1 MSKFLRWSVSNR
13 LGRNTLRKTRHF
25 LLLALF
31 LTAAQVIHAQLN
43 ITFNVQ
49 EPTCF
54 GLPNGKVKALVSGG
68 FAPYTY
74 KWNTGA
80 TVAQLD
86 GITAG
91 TYTVTVTDA
100 ASNTAVKSVTI
111 NQPALVTADISSSAS
126 CSSPFTLTA
135 VGGGGAAPY
144 KYYWTTNQTSQTIVV
159 SAGTYC
165 VTLTD
170 QNACGAI
177 KCITVNPT
185 PLTLSAVATS
195 VTCPNGQDGSVTAN
209 PVGGTAPYTYVWS
222 NGGTTQTINNLA
234 PGTYSVTA
242 TDSKGCTATA
252 SATVANKTP
261 IVISIVTTQ
270 PTCATDSTGILTAS
284 VSGGTPPYTYVWN
297 TGATTQTITGLGAGT
312 YTVTVTDN
320 KGCKSSKSIDL
331 QPKSKLRLTVAGT
344 SETCPDLNNGSV
356 TANPTNGVPPYAYV
370 WNNGAT
376 TQTITNLAPGT
387 YTVTVTDFV
396 GCKASAS
403 FTVTEALNLTLVLNK
418 KDIIGCGG
426 NNGSAKVTVTL
437 GVPPYAYKWSN
448 NATTDSIGNLGAGK
462 YKVTVT
468 DARGCTKI
476 DSVTLTAPPPVFVSV
491 NAKAFVCPG
500 ATNGTAKATIAG
512 GTAPFT
518 FAWSNGGTTDSIS
531 NLGAGIYRVTVT
543 DVNGCPASAAD
554 TILMSPQLNAT
565 INAPAI
571 LCGATTTNATVQVV
585 GGVPP
590 YKFLWNTGVTTQT
603 IIGLTAGSYKVTV
616 TDTNGCTDVDSI
628 TITSVNITVNITKKD
643 ILCFGVNTGTAKVT
657 ATGGTLPYT
666 YAWSNGATADSVS
679 NLAAGT
685 YTVTVTDRN
694 GCKAT
699 QTVTITQ
706 PTNVTINLV
715 GDTLVC
721 PSDSSGFVK
730 VTATGGTGPYAFKW
744 NTNATAD
751 SIGKLTAGTYTV
763 TVTDANGC
771 QRTGS
776 FIIRQAPAINITI
789 NSTAIVCGAENTG
802 MATAT
807 ASGGKAPYTYL
818 WSNGKNTPKVEDLVT
833 GTYRVTVTDANGCS
847 AVKETN
853 VNVVSDFAITAVPRN
868 VLCNGD
874 NSGSILVTASGGTAP
889 YTYAWN
895 TGSTATEIVNLISGV
910 YSVTVTD
917 KNGCKLSQTM
927 TITQPTALTVTATKS
942 NVNCFSNNNGTATI
956 SVTGGTAPYTYR
968 WSNNAIT
975 QNLTSLTPGTYS
987 VTVTDA
993 NFCTKTASVTI
1004 TQPTQLTANINST
1017 NINCFG
1023 GSTGSATVATT
1034 GGTAPYTYKWS
1045 NNATTQSLSNLVTG
1059 TYIVTVTDANQCSAL
1074 DTVVITQPTALQ
1086 VSLTVNNIV
1095 CTSQQIG
1102 AITALPAGGTSP
1114 YTYKWSNNA
1123 TTVAINNLPAGSYTV
1138 TVTDARGC
1146 TITATSGVAQ
1156 VPNLSL
1162 SITKEDVSCFG
1173 TGDGLATVTA
1183 TGDVAPYR
1191 YKWSNGDTTA
1201 TADNLTPGTYTV
1213 TVTGNAG
1220 CTGTIS
1226 TTITQPTVLV
1236 LQTSKTD
1243 ITCNTGN
1250 TGRATATVS
1259 GGKTPY
1265 SYSWSNGGNTATI
1278 NNLTAGKYRVTVTD
1292 ANECAKIDSVTIAQP
1307 NPLTVNVT
1315 ITKGTCEGSN
1325 SGNITTTVAGGTSP
1339 YTYKWSSGPTT
1350 ASLTNVGAGTY
1361 TVTVTDSKGCT
1372 TTGAV
1377 TLTAFKKPSCSITLV
1392 NDSTAQVVVTGGTA
1406 PYTYVWSNNQF
1417 TDIVRKL
1424 QIGTY
1429 SVTVT
1434 DANGCT
1440 TACSIEIK
1448 GPAIIGDFVWLDL
1461 DFDGIQDAGEPGIP
1475 NVTVILSGAA
1485 ESTPY
1490 ADTTKTNAN
1499 GIYQFQVPPPG
1510 TYKVT
1515 FILPAGSGLK
1525 PTTQNAGGDD
1535 AKDSDA
1541 DPIMLMTQFVTVKK
1555 GDINL
1560 TLDAGF
1566 HEICVNLNNAG
1577 VIGYDQYLC
1586 GPGNDPAP
1594 IVEIAPPSGGS
1605 GPIEYLWMKS
1615 TIGGPF
1621 NNTAWYPI
1629 PGANSK
1635 NYDPEPVYETTYF
1648 IRCTRRADCPY
1659 IETNIVT
1666 VVVGNET
1673 VAEIQGSNV
1682 VCEDTPVTF
1691 KAGGSGASFSFK
1703 WDMGPAAIPRY
1714 ITGQTANVT
1723 FSSFGT
1729 FDIKLTV
1736 TQGNCT
1742 SSIFKR
1748 VTVSSLCSGLNIDV
1762 SALNAKDVMVKWSVK
1777 DDGQNYQYVVEHSPE
1792 GTEFEQIGQ
1801 VLTPKRVS
1809 SGFKYYEHVA
1819 PAPKRGWNY
1828 YRVLVHHLDQADRKT
1843 YSEIESLVMYAE
1855 SELMHYYPNPVTNRL
1870 TVEIFDSLNGEVE
1883 LQVVSPTGVVLQ
1895 TVTTPKDATRQELD
1909 FSNLPTGPYFVKVKY
1924 GNIDVKV
1931 LKVLKN

>member
-13 LGRNTLRKTRHF
+13 LGRNTLRQTRH
-25 LLLALF
+25 LLMLALF
-31 LTAAQVIHAQLN
+31 LTASQVIYAQLN

-74 KWNTGA
+74 QWNTGA

-86 GITAG
+86 GIAAG
-91 TYTVTVTDA
+91 TYTVTITDA
-100 ASNTAVKSVTI
+100 AGSTAVNSVTI

-135 VGGGGAAPY
+135 VGGGGAPPY
-144 KYYWTTNQTSQTIVV
+144 KYYWTTNQTSQSIVV

-170 QNACGAI
+170 QNSCGAV

-185 PLTLSAVATS
+185 PLTLSAVATG
-195 VTCPNGQDGSVTAN
+195 VNCPNGQDGTVTAN
-209 PVGGTAPYTYVWS
+209 PVGGTAPFTYTWS
-222 NGGTTQTINNLA
+222 NGGNTQTISNLT
-234 PGTYSVTA
+234 PGTYSVTVS
-242 TDSKGCTATA
+242 DSKGCSATA

-261 IVISIVTTQ
+261 IVISIITTQ

-284 VSGGTPPYTYVWN
+284 VSGGTPPYTYAWSN
-297 TGATTQTITGLGAGT
+297 GATTQTITGLGAGT
-312 YTVTVTDN
+312 YTVTITDN

-331 QPKSKLRLTVAGT
+331 QPKSKLKLTVSGNNE
-344 SETCPDLNNGSV
+344 SCPDLNNGSI
-356 TANPTNGVPPYAYV
+356 TANPTNGVPPYAYA
-370 WNNGAT
+370 WSNSAT
-376 TQTITNLAPGT
+376 TQTITNLTPGT

-396 GCKASAS
+396 GCKATTS
-403 FTVTEALNLTLVLNK
+403 FTVTEAINLTLVVNK

-426 NNGSAKVTVTL
+426 NNGAAKVTVTS
-437 GVPPYAYKWSN
+437 GVPPYNYKWSN
-448 NATTDSIGNLGAGK
+448 NATTDSISNLGAGK

-500 ATNGTAKATIAG
+500 ATNGTAKATASG
-512 GTAPFT
+512 GTAPFSYL
-518 FAWSNGGTTDSIS
+518 WSNGATTDSIS
-531 NLGAGIYRVTVT
+531 NLGAGAYRVTVT
-543 DVNGCPASAAD
+543 DANGCMASAAD
-554 TILMSPQLNAT
+554 TILTSPQLNAT
-565 INAPAI
+565 ISAPAI
-571 LCGATTTNATVQVV
+571 LCGANTTSATVQVA

-603 IIGLTAGSYKVTV
+603 ILGLTAGGYKVTV

-628 TITSVNITVNITKKD
+628 TITSVNIIVNIIKKD
-643 ILCFGVNTGTAKVT
+643 ILCFGVNAGTAKAT
-657 ATGGTLPYT
+657 ATGGTAPYT
-666 YAWSNGATADSVS
+666 YAWSNGATLDSVS

-685 YTVTVTDRN
+685 YTVTVTDKN
-694 GCKAT
+694 GCKGT

-706 PTNVTINLV
+706 PTSLTINLV
-715 GDTLVC
+715 GDSLVC
-721 PSDSSGFVK
+721 PSDSASFVK
-730 VTATGGTGPYAFKW
+730 VTATGGTAPYSFKW
-744 NTNATAD
+744 NTNATTD
-751 SIGKLTAGTYTV
+751 SIGNLPAGTYTV

-771 QRTGS
+771 QKTGN
-776 FIIRQAPAINITI
+776 FIIKQSPSIIITI
-789 NSTAIVCGAENTG
+789 NATAVVCGAENTG

-807 ASGGKAPYTYL
+807 VSGGRAPYTYQ
-818 WSNGKNTPKVEDLVT
+818 WSNGKNGPNLEDLIT

-847 AVKETN
+847 AIKETT
-853 VNVVSDFAITAVPRN
+853 VKVVSDFAITAVPRN

-874 NSGSILVTASGGTAP
+874 NSGSILVAASGGATP
-889 YTYAWN
+889 YIYAWS
-895 TGSTATEIVNLISGV
+895 TGSTATEVVNLIAGI

-917 KNGCKLSQTM
+917 NNGCKLSQTM
-927 TITQPTALTVTATKS
+927 NITQPTALTVTATKA
-942 NVNCFSNNNGTATI
+942 NVNCFSSNNGTATI
-956 SVTGGTAPYTYR
+956 NVTGGTTPYTFK
-968 WSNNAIT
+968 WSNNAST
-975 QNLTSLTPGTYS
+975 QNLANLAPGTYT

-993 NFCTKTASVTI
+993 NFCTKTAAVTI
-1004 TQPTQLTANINST
+1004 TQPTQLTANINAT

-1023 GSTGSATVATT
+1023 SSTGSATVATT
-1034 GGTAPYTYKWS
+1034 GGTAPYLFKWS
-1045 NNATTQSLSNLVTG
+1045 NNATTQSISSLAVG
-1059 TYIVTVTDANQCSAL
+1059 TYIVTVTDASQCSAL

-1086 VSLTVNNIV
+1086 VALTVNNIV

-1102 AITALPAGGTSP
+1102 AITALPTGGTGP
-1114 YTYKWSNNA
+1114 YTYKWNNNA
-1123 TTVAINNLPAGSYTV
+1123 TTAAINNLPAGSYTV
-1138 TVTDARGC
+1138 TVTDAKGC
-1146 TITATSGVAQ
+1146 STTATSGVAQ
-1156 VPNLSL
+1156 VPNLSI
-1162 SITKEDVSCFG
+1162 SVNKEDVSCFG
-1173 TGDGLATVTA
+1173 TGDGLATVTV

-1191 YKWSNGDTTA
+1191 FKWSNGDTTA
-1201 TADNLTPGTYTV
+1201 TADNLVPGTYTV

-1226 TTITQPTVLV
+1226 TTITQPTALV
-1236 LQTSKTD
+1236 LQLSKVD
-1243 ITCNTGN
+1243 VSCNTGN
-1250 TGRATATVS
+1250 TGKATATVS

-1265 SYSWSNGGNTATI
+1265 SYSWSNGGNTASI
-1278 NNLTAGKYRVTVTD
+1278 SNLTAGKYQVTVTD
-1292 ANECAKIDSVTIAQP
+1292 ANECSKIDSVTIAQP
-1307 NPLTVNVT
+1307 NLLTVTVT
-1315 ITKGTCEGSN
+1315 ITKGTCDGDK
-1325 SGNITTTVAGGTSP
+1325 SGNIATTVAGGTAP
-1339 YTYKWSSGPTT
+1339 YSYKWSSGQTT
-1350 ASLTNVGAGTY
+1350 ASLSNVGAGTY
-1361 TVTVTDSKGCT
+1361 TVTVTDAKGCT
-1372 TTGAV
+1372 TNGSA

-1406 PYTYVWSNNQF
+1406 PYTYQWSNNQF
-1417 TDIVRKL
+1417 TDIIKKL

-1440 TACSIEIK
+1440 TSCAIEIK
-1448 GPAIIGDFVWLDL
+1448 GPALIGDFVWLDL
-1461 DFDGIQDAGEPGIP
+1461 DFDGIQDAGEPGIKD
-1475 NVTVILSGAA
+1475 VIVILSGAA

-1490 ADTTKTNAN
+1490 SDTTKTNAN

-1515 FILPAGSGLK
+1515 FILPPGSGLK
-1525 PTTQNAGGDD
+1525 PTTQNAGSDD

-1541 DPIMLMTQFVTVKK
+1541 DPITLMTQFVTVKK
-1555 GDINL
+1555 GDVNL

-1566 HEICVNLNNAG
+1566 HEICQNINNAG

-1594 IVEIAPPSGGS
+1594 IVEVTAPSGGA

-1621 NNTAWYPI
+1621 NNTNWEPI
-1629 PGANSK
+1629 PNSNTK
-1635 NYDPEPVYETTYF
+1635 NYNPDPVYETTYF

-1673 VAEIQGSNV
+1673 VAEIQGSNL

-1691 KAGGSGASFSFK
+1691 KAGGIGASFNYK
-1703 WDMGPAAIPRY
+1703 WDLGPAAIPRY

-1729 FDIKLTV
+1729 FEIKLTV

-1742 SSIFKR
+1742 STILKR
-1748 VTVSSLCSGLNIDV
+1748 ITVSSLCSGLNIDV
-1762 SALNAKDVMVKWSVK
+1762 TALNDVDVKVQWKVK
-1777 DDGQNYQYVVEHSPE
+1777 DDGQNYQFVVEHSSE
-1792 GTEFEQIGQ
+1792 GTDFQQIGQ
-1801 VLTPKRVS
+1801 VLTPTKVS
-1809 SGFKYYEHVA
+1809 AGFKYYEEVS

-1828 YRVLVHHLDQADRKT
+1828 YRVMVVDQQGKKS
-1843 YSEIESLVMYAE
+1843 YSEIESLVMYAN

-1883 LQVVSPTGVVLQ
+1883 FQVVSPTGIVLQ
-1895 TVTTPKDATRQELD
+1895 TIMAPKDATRQDLD
-1909 FSNLPTGPYFVKVKY
+1909 FSDLPTGPYFVKVKY